1 MSGGPPAGVP
11 GSGRPVWVLLLQRD
25 APEAMYEAAAM
36 TAAAV
41 SLGLEVTLVWFDG
54 ALDALAGGRLDGQ
67 DELSTPGSAGAAG
80 RLFQEARRS
89 GRVRFL
95 ACSASMVGSPS
106 GAQAVRARVDDVVG
120 WPTAISLIRAAERS
134 FVW

>member
-1 MSGGPPAGVP
+1 MSDARPPGGAR
-11 GSGRPVWVLLLQRD
+11 SGRPVWVLLLQRG
-25 APEAMYEAAAM
+25 APDVMYEAAAM

-41 SLGLEVTLVWFDG
+41 SLGLDVTLLWFDG
-54 ALDALAGGRLDGQ
+54 ALDALAGGLLEGQ
-67 DELSTPGSAGAAG
+67 DDVVTPGTAGAAG
-80 RLFQEARRS
+80 RLLEEARRS

-106 GAQAVRARVDDVVG
+106 GAPAVRAKVDDVVG